1 VISLIVLG
9 VLIWAYQLLS
19 VQLRV
24 PFGYSGDG
32 LGVAM
37 SVKTMMQE
45 GWVQGSNRLGAPFGQ
60 ILYDFPSGGDNGNYL
75 VLKLL
80 SLFTSDWVLVVNSFF
95 LLTFFSA
102 GWSAYLCQRWMR
114 ISRIPAIGMAVLFAF
129 APYHFARGIGHLFLA
144 SYFVVPILV
153 VVAIK
158 ASRGELLN
166 RSQSNKSRLV
176 VLVFWAAL
184 CIACGSFG
192 AYYTVFALLA
202 VATSCG
208 VSWSSKRRLAV
219 VRDGLVFASLIGIA
233 FVANLSGS
241 ILYRRA
247 NGVNPLVAK
256 RIPLELDV
264 YSLRIEQML
273 SPVQGHFLKPFAELS
288 IDLSESNTSELGQF
302 LGIVGA
308 VSFLAV
314 IGYLVVGRYRAKE
327 DPSDVR
333 GQLAALVLI
342 LTLIGVAGGL
352 SWLLWVG
359 GVQQIRA
366 WNRVSIVIL
375 FCVLSWAALAIDSV
389 LRSQRAN
396 KVPKFVLN
404 SLLVAILCVG
414 LVDQLSYDA
423 IGRSRDAP
431 VWFGSDQQFFSEVEA
446 SLEPDSMVFQLPIR
460 RFPEEPPTFKSGDYD
475 LLRPFLNTETLRWSY
490 GGMKGRESEWQQQ
503 IIGLAGA
510 EFIESIV
517 AVGFDA
523 VLIDTQGYPD
533 GGAAPISEI
542 SSLTGARAVTS
553 PDGRWVF
560 MNISSLKNS
569 YSEAKL
575 AQRRDELIG

>member
-1 VISLIVLG
+1 
-9 VLIWAYQLLS
+9 
-19 VQLRV
+19 
-24 PFGYSGDG
+24 
-32 LGVAM
+32 
-37 SVKTMMQE
+37 
-45 GWVQGSNRLGAPFGQ
+45 
-60 ILYDFPSGGDNGNYL
+60 
-75 VLKLL
+75 
-80 SLFTSDWVLVVNSFF
+80 
-95 LLTFFSA
+95 
-102 GWSAYLCQRWMR
+102 
-114 ISRIPAIGMAVLFAF
+114 
-129 APYHFARGIGHLFLA
+129 
-144 SYFVVPILV
+144 
-153 VVAIK
+153 
-158 ASRGELLN
+158 
-166 RSQSNKSRLV
+166 
-176 VLVFWAAL
+176 
-184 CIACGSFG
+184 
-192 AYYTVFALLA
+192 
-202 VATSCG
+202 
-208 VSWSSKRRLAV
+208 